1 VKEARVIIDSP
12 RISSDVSYGP
22 ARQHPYGLDMVSIGH
37 LGNSAAARAP
47 VCSANMTH
55 PAARNIQTRLALG
68 GLIALASGMGL
79 GRFLYTPVLPM
90 MVEGAG
96 LSPSR
101 AGLITSANFADY
113 LAGALAAS
121 LPEMSPRAW
130 NWLMAA
136 LVASAA
142 TTTAMVM
149 TDGFWLW
156 VALRFAGGWASA
168 FILVFTAV
176 LVASR
181 LRAAG
186 GVLST

>member
-1 VKEARVIIDSP
+1 
-12 RISSDVSYGP
+12 
-22 ARQHPYGLDMVSIGH
+22 MVSIGH

-101 AGLITSANFADY
+101 AGLIASANFADY

-142 TTTAMVM
+142 TTAAMAM